1 MNISTL
7 TYYLTSQIT
16 CKRKYIKQ
24 LHQLHESVETE
35 NVELV
40 RNGKALYRNIITQMN
55 YLVSYLGYSNVG
67 VK

>member
-7 TYYLTSQIT
+7 TYYLTSQFT